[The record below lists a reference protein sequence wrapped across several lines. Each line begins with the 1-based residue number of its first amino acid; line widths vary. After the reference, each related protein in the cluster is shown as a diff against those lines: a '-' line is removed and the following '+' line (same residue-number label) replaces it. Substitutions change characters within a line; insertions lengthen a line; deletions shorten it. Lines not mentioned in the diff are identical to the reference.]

1 MRTRNGADF
10 IEPTIRSHIDHY
22 DEIVVV
28 YNQCE
33 DKTPDIL
40 RRLAQEFS
48 PKLRIIHYI
57 DRVEPLGSQGHRK
70 TDWDSPASMVNYSN
84 FALAQ
89 TRHQIA
95 VKLDDDHLAI
105 PERVSALC
113 QNLRSG
119 KANLDVVHCF
129 SALNLTR
136 GASGTLGIPAF
147 EPAVGSGHHGYF
159 RVMPSTYFR
168 HDNRFE
174 RMTYGSLKRRFA
186 GVFYW
191 HLKYL
196 KKGAGF
202 RNYELADNP
211 DSRFAR
217 KKTRFEESPLI
228 TLAEAKVALKPG
240 PLDWL
245 KASLFEKSR
254 LTYDRDCAIQES
266 FEDETV
272 EQALDR
278 LNPGWQRL
286 ISFS

>member
-10 IEPTIRSHIDHY
+10 IEPSIRSHIDHY
-22 DEIVVV
+22 DEIVVI

-33 DKTPDIL
+33 DETPDIL
-40 RRLAQEFS
+40 GRLAQEFS
-48 PKLRIIHYI
+48 PKLRIFHYT
-57 DRVEPLGSQGHRK
+57 DRVEPLGSQGHRE
-70 TDWDSPASMVNYSN
+70 TEWNSPTSMVNYSN

-89 TRHQIA
+89 TRYQIA

-119 KANLDVVHCF
+119 KADLNAVHCF
-129 SALNLTR
+129 SALNIAR
-136 GASGTLGIPAF
+136 GADGTLAIPAF
-147 EPAVGSGHHGYF
+147 EPAIGSGDCGYF
-159 RVMPSTYFR
+159 RVTPDTYFH
-168 HDNRFE
+168 HDRRFE
-174 RMTYGSLKRRFA
+174 RMNYGSLKRRFA
-186 GVFYW
+186 GVFFW

-217 KKTRFEESPLI
+217 KKTRFEKSPLI
-228 TLAEAKVALKPG
+228 TLAEAKQALKPG

-245 KASLFEKSR
+245 KASLFEKPR
-254 LTYDRDCAIQES
+254 LTYDRGRVIQET
-266 FEDETV
+266 FKDETV

-278 LNPGWQRL
+278 LNPGWQHL
-286 ISFS
+286 IGLS